1 MGIRRQPVPRLA
13 QAVIWRWT
21 RPYLFLFALVLFFLF
36 FTLGCS
42 LLNRN
47 ADQSATEE
55 QATTPINLVC
65 SEECARRGQCG
76 TIADGR
82 SVILGHPERP
92 VVSGHQLVFATD
104 TPVTLVGTSIQ
115 RLQVRAT
122 SEKFDHTFSLV
133 TRPNDGRSGWVAGWC
148 VGQ

>member
-1 MGIRRQPVPRLA
+1 MT
-13 QAVIWRWT
+13 QAVIWRRT
-21 RPYLFLFALVLFFLF
+21 RPYLFHLALALFFLF

-47 ADQSATEE
+47 ADQPPPLE
-55 QATTPINLVC
+55 QAASPINLVC

-115 RLQVRAT
+115 RLQIIAT
-122 SEKFDHTFSLV
+122 SEQFDHTFYLV